1 MTASVPA
8 PVGAAAGRR
17 ARAGVAVAGR
27 RPSTLRLGLR
37 RGGLEL
43 KMYWRSGEAV
53 VFNFAF
59 PLLMLALLGSIY
71 GGEVP
76 GTGVSASQ
84 LLVAGVMAASLM
96 SVSYSN
102 LAISIA
108 VERGDGTLKRL
119 ALLPLA
125 PASYFIGK
133 IVMVLVCAVTVN
145 ALTLAMGVA
154 LYDVQLPST
163 PTKWAILVATFF
175 FGVVTCSLLGIA
187 FSRVARTAKAAP
199 AVVMPVFVVLQFISG
214 VWVPLDLLPE
224 TLKAIAALFPL
235 RWLVQGMR
243 AALLPDSF
251 LAIEPTGTWQLP
263 LTFAMLVGWSIV
275 AFVLCLM
282 TFRWRGRGES

>member
-1 MTASVPA
+1 MTASTTTGDLRDHALVE
-8 PVGAAAGRR
+8 R
-17 ARAGVAVAGR
+17 R
-27 RPSTLRLGLR
+27 RPSALELGLR

-43 KMYWRSGEAV
+43 KMYMRSREAV
-53 VFNFAF
+53 VFNFLF
-59 PLLMLALLGSIY
+59 PLLMLALLGSIFS
-71 GGEVP
+71 GEVP

-84 LLVAGVMAASLM
+84 LLVAGVMAPSLM
-96 SVSYSN
+96 SVSFSN

-108 VERGDGTLKRL
+108 VERGEGMLKRL

-125 PASYFIGK
+125 PSSYFIGK
-133 IVMVLVCAVTVN
+133 IAMVLVCAVTVN
-145 ALTLAMGVA
+145 ALTLAMGVVF
-154 LYDVQLPST
+154 YDVHLPTEAS
-163 PTKWAILVATFF
+163 KWAILAATFF

-187 FSRVARTAKAAP
+187 FSGLARTAKAAP

-251 LAIEPTGTWQLP
+251 LAAEPTGSWQLP

-275 AFVLCLM
+275 SFGICLL